1 MQQYHDLVKH
11 ILNNG
16 AQKGDRTGT
25 GTLSVFGYQMRFDLS
40 EGFPMVTT
48 KKLHLKS
55 IIYELLWFLKGDTNI
70 EYLKENGVRIW
81 NEWADEDGNLGP
93 VYGHQWRNWNSEEI
107 DQIKEVIESLKNNPN
122 SRRMLV
128 SAWNPSVM
136 PDTSKSFAEN
146 VANGKAALPP
156 CHAFFQFYV
165 APGDPEAEDKRP
177 KLSCQLYQ
185 RSADVF
191 LGVPFNIAS
200 YALFTMM
207 MAQVC
212 DYAPGDFIHTF
223 GDAHIYNNHI
233 EQLNLQLTREIRKLP
248 TMTLNPE
255 VKDIFSFSF
264 DDFKLENYDPHP
276 HIKGKVAI

>member
-1 MQQYHDLVKH
+1 MKQYLDLVKH
-11 ILNNG
+11 VLENG
-16 AQKGDRTGT
+16 NQKGDRTGT
-25 GTLSVFGYQMRFDLS
+25 GTKSVFGYQMRFDLN

-70 EYLKENGVRIW
+70 EYLQENGVKIW
-81 NEWADEDGNLGP
+81 DAWADENGNLGP

-107 DQIKEVIESLKNNPN
+107 DQISDLIKELKSNPN

-128 SAWNPSVM
+128 SAWNPSVL
-136 PDTSKSFAEN
+136 PDNSKSFSEN
-146 VANGKAALPP
+146 VDNNKAALPP

-165 APGDPEAEDKRP
+165 SDG

-185 RSADVF
+185 RSADIF

-207 MAQVC
+207 IAQVC
-212 DYAPGDFIHTF
+212 DLGVGEFIHTF
-223 GDAHIYNNHI
+223 GDAHIYNNHF
-233 EQLNLQLTREIRKLP
+233 EQLELQVSREPKSLP
-248 TMTLNPE
+248 KMILNPHI
-255 VKDIFSFSF
+255 KDIFEFTF
-264 DDFKLENYDPHP
+264 EDFTLEGYDPHP
-276 HIKGKVAI
+276 LIKGSVAV